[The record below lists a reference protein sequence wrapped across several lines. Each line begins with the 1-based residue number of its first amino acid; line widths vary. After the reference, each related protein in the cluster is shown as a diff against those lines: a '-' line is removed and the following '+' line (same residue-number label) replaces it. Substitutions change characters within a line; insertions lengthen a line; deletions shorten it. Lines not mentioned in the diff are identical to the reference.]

1 MKKFNP
7 AQNGFTLLELMIVV
21 AVIGILASIAMP
33 AYTNYIKKG
42 KAAEATSNLADL
54 RIKAEQFFQDNRTYA
69 GMNCT
74 PADQKYFTYACT
86 AADGSGATGDADGY
100 LITAS
105 GVVAEGM
112 ANFSY
117 DVNQNNVK
125 RSQYDNGTAVTGC
138 WAMKKAGC

>member
-7 AQNGFTLLELMIVV
+7 TQKGFTLLELMIVV

-33 AYTNYIKKG
+33 AYTGYIKKG

-54 RIKAEQFFQDNRTYA
+54 RIKAEQYFQDNRTYA
-69 GMNCT
+69 GMNCA

-86 AADGSGATGDADGY
+86 DSSGAGTPDADGY
-100 LITAS
+100 LITAT
-105 GVVAEGM
+105 GVAAEGM

-117 DVNQNNVK
+117 TVNQANAK
-125 RSQYDNGTAVTGC
+125 TSKYDNGTAVTGC